1 MREPSRTLAGV
12 ILVASFLALA
22 VWSWGR
28 WTDPV
33 IDFGFELYVPWR
45 ILEGEVLYRDIAYR
59 NGPLSSYWNAA
70 LFAMFGVSLRTL
82 VFANLATLAAITLL
96 LFDLLERSLSRIGA
110 LTGCAAF
117 LAICAFSQY
126 GTVGNYNFVT
136 PYQHG
141 QTHGLLLGLAIVSL
155 LSRASRGDGLTRWA
169 TAGVL
174 LGLLSLT
181 KVEMW
186 VPAAAVAACATG
198 LEFHRSGPAA
208 RRSALALTAA
218 ALTPPLVAWAL
229 LSLAM
234 PGGNAGFA
242 VLGNWPYLW
251 DALLHQPFYRD
262 TAGFDAPVA
271 NLLETAAACAVLGV
285 AAVGIRACDRRGR
298 GRSVGSGAITS
309 VALIAGGAAGATLPL
324 PWDALARAL
333 PVAMLLAVAIW
344 FAPALRDVSSA
355 RTGLL
360 LAGFALLLLAKLGL
374 ASQVQHYGFA
384 LAAPALATSLAAAV
398 TPWQTPLAR
407 GLSIGL
413 IAAVASAL
421 LTTAHAIYTEKDH
434 PLGSG
439 ADQILVAGP
448 EASPR
453 GVSMERLLRGMDAIM
468 EPDATLLVLPE
479 GAGVNYWLRRANP
492 TRYSLFLPTEQAAHG
507 GPAPMIASLRE
518 HPPDFVV
525 LIHRGHE
532 EFGTGPFLSDP
543 RYGEAFHNWLERG
556 YSPVQQIGAP
566 PFQGAAFGI
575 VVLQRRAASP

>member
-1 MREPSRTLAGV
+1 MREPSRTLAGG
-12 ILVASFLALA
+12 ILAAAFLALTT
-22 VWSWGR
+22 WSWGR

-45 ILEGEVLYRDIAYR
+45 ILEGEALYRDIAYR
-59 NGPLSSYWNAA
+59 NGPFSSYWNAA

-82 VFANLATLAAITLL
+82 VVANLATLAAITLL
-96 LFDLLERSLSRIGA
+96 LFDLLEHALSRAGA
-110 LTGCAAF
+110 LIGCGAF

-155 LSRASRGDGLTRWA
+155 LSRASRGDGITRWA
-169 TAGVL
+169 TAGGL
-174 LGLLSLT
+174 LGVLFLT

-186 VPAAAVAACATG
+186 VPAAAVAACATA
-198 LEFHRSGPAA
+198 LELHRSGADA
-208 RRSALALTAA
+208 RRYAVALTAA
-218 ALTPPLVAWAL
+218 ARTPPLVAWAL

-234 PGGNAGFA
+234 PVSTAGFA

-251 DALLHQPFYRD
+251 DALLHQPFYRAA
-262 TAGFDAPVA
+262 AGFDAPVA
-271 NLLETAAACAVLGV
+271 NLLETAAACAAVAV
-285 AAVGIRACDRRGR
+285 AAVGLRACDRRGR
-298 GRSVGSGAITS
+298 GRTARAGATTS
-309 VALIAGGAAGATLPL
+309 LALIAGVAAGTTLPL

-333 PVAMLLAVAIW
+333 PVAMLVAVGVW
-344 FAPALRDVSSA
+344 FPAASRDVPSA

-360 LAGFALLLLAKLGL
+360 LAGFSLLLLAKLGL
-374 ASQVQHYGFA
+374 AAQVQHYGFA

-398 TPWQTPLAR
+398 TPWQTLLGRAV
-407 GLSIGL
+407 SIGL
-413 IAAVASAL
+413 VGALASAML
-421 LTTAHAIYTEKDH
+421 STAHAVYAEKDY
-434 PLGSG
+434 PLGAG
-439 ADQILVAGP
+439 GDQILVAGP

-468 EPDATLLVLPE
+468 APDDTLLVLPE
-479 GAGVNYWLRRANP
+479 GAGVNYWLRRDNP

-518 HPPDFVV
+518 HPPDFIV

-543 RYGEAFHNWLERG
+543 RYGQALRGWLERG
-556 YSPVQQIGAP
+556 YSHVQQIGAP

-575 VVLQRRAASP
+575 VVLQRHTARP